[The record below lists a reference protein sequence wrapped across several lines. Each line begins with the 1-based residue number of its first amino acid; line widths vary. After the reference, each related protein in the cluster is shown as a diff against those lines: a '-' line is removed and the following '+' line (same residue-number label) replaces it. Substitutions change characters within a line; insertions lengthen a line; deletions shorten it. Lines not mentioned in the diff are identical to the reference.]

1 MILENPLERDLFFY
15 SDVAQDSIGE
25 LTQAIIII
33 NRHDEKLANVS
44 QAYGFKY
51 TPDPIRLY
59 VNSFGGDVYACL
71 GLISIMKTSKTPI
84 HTIVTGCAM
93 SAGFIIAISG
103 HKRFCYK
110 NSSYMWHQVSSLNYG
125 KIQEKEE
132 NMNED
137 RRLQTILDNHI
148 LDLTKISDKKLKKMY
163 KSKQD
168 KFFSAEKALE
178 LGLVD
183 TII

>member
-1 MILENPLERDLFFY
+1 MILENPLDRDLFFY

-25 LTQAIIII
+25 LTQAIVYI
-33 NRHDEKLANVS
+33 NRHDEKLANIS
-44 QAYGFKY
+44 RAYGFTY
-51 TPDPIRLY
+51 TPDPIKLY

-93 SAGFIIAISG
+93 SAGFMIAISG
-103 HKRFCYK
+103 HKRFCYN

-132 NMNED
+132 NMIED
-137 RRLQTILDNHI
+137 RRLQVILDQHI
-148 LDLTKISDKKLKKMY
+148 LDLTGITTKKLQKMY

-168 KFFSAEKALE
+168 KFFNPEKALE
-178 LGLVD
+178 LNLVD
-183 TII
+183 SII